1 MFCES
6 VGVGACLYRSTTGD
20 TIAGGFRAMGRDGVI
35 QALIGGCQQDMIGD
49 MIFAMKPP
57 IMLFPDGGPH
67 VA

>member
-1 MFCES
+1 
-6 VGVGACLYRSTTGD
+6 
-20 TIAGGFRAMGRDGVI
+20 MGRDGVI